1 MKFRALTLLLL
12 GSLIVTSCNTDHEQS
27 TQPEETKEVKHTTTT
42 EKIEHLFLRAED
54 IDLTPFNDEPSEWG
68 ETVTGVKTKLATTN
82 QVIALTFDACGGEYG
97 SDVDEALLDFL
108 LDEQIPATLFVN
120 ERWIEHNY
128 ERFLALAAD
137 PLFQIENHGT
147 AHKPLSVTGQSAW
160 GITGTASI
168 TEAFFEV
175 AQNHNRIVSETGRAP
190 TAFRSGTAYYDD
202 VSVEMVTSL
211 GLNVVN
217 YNVLGDAGATYSAA
231 QVQEA
236 LLEAT
241 PGSIA
246 LLHMNQPESGTADGV
261 KAAVLLLKERGF
273 SFVLLADYPLE

>member
-12 GSLIVTSCNTDHEQS
+12 GSLIVTSCNTDHKQS

-42 EKIEHLFLRAED
+42 GKIEHLFLRAED

-68 ETVTGVKTKLATTN
+68 ETVTGVKTKLATTD

-97 SDVDEALLDFL
+97 SDVDEVLLDFL

-120 ERWIEHNY
+120 ERWIDHNY

-147 AHKPLSVTGQSAW
+147 AHKPLSVTGQSEW

-202 VSVEMVTSL
+202 VSVKMVTSL

-236 LLEAT
+236 LRDAT

-246 LLHMNQPESGTADGV
+246 LLHMNQPKSGTAEGV
-261 KAAVLLLKERGF
+261 KAAVSLLKERGF